1 MRTVHEKSRGPYQS
15 NSSWVFGTRFFT
27 EPGPTNSATL
37 VDLRCPG
44 DSRASIPQL
53 WDYRYILLSPYFH
66 TCAGESNSG
75 PHICTADTSPTEP
88 CLSASRL
95 ILLLPCL

>member
-1 MRTVHEKSRGPYQS
+1 MGVLHRRTVHDKSRGPYQS

-44 DSRASIPQL
+44 DSRASIPSFGITDIFCYPHIFTHVLGNQTQVL
-53 WDYRYILLSPYFH
+53 TFAQQTLHLLSHVLVPQ
-66 TCAGESNSG
+66 G
-75 PHICTADTSPTEP
+75 
-88 CLSASRL
+88 
-95 ILLLPCL
+95 